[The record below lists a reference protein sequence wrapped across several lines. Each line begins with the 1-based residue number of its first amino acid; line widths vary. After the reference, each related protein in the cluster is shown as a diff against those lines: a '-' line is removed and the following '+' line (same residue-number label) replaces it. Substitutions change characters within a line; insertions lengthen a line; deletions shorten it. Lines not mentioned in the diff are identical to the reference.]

1 MWVTPALNT
10 PKKTGRSESRLLWQ
24 PLVCWVGEMDFK
36 ALPRKGVLRTKWRS
50 WRAGLTQ
57 CGLVTFVFQRCN
69 LAFGSVFLKNTPLHV
84 NRKVEDSLCR
94 VVQKVCVNRISFC
107 SSTNQ
112 KNVLRIIYLH
122 FYEQLILIV
131 TGFVV
136 ASKVSLLATP
146 TFTCY
151 PFTKPRLYVIKL
163 KEECLISNT
172 WPSTAVVSMDASFG
186 EVFITERP
194 EIQPC
199 FWSKIAWGFPLPQ
212 APKPERFQQGHRGRI
227 ASDLTARR
235 TTCCG
240 GCERFFFFCN
250 QNKFTFQP

>member
-1 MWVTPALNT
+1 MQGRAEGLCQQNIFLLLN
-10 PKKTGRSESRLLWQ
+10 KSE
-24 PLVCWVGEMDFK
+24 
-36 ALPRKGVLRTKWRS
+36 
-50 WRAGLTQ
+50 
-57 CGLVTFVFQRCN
+57 
-69 LAFGSVFLKNTPLHV
+69 
-84 NRKVEDSLCR
+84 
-94 VVQKVCVNRISFC
+94 
-107 SSTNQ
+107 
-112 KNVLRIIYLH
+112 NVLRIIYLH

-172 WPSTAVVSMDASFG
+172 WPSTAVVSKDVSFG

-199 FWSKIAWGFPLPQ
+199 FWSKIA
-212 APKPERFQQGHRGRI
+212 
-227 ASDLTARR
+227 
-235 TTCCG
+235 
-240 GCERFFFFCN
+240 
-250 QNKFTFQP
+250 

>member
-1 MWVTPALNT
+1 
-10 PKKTGRSESRLLWQ
+10 
-24 PLVCWVGEMDFK
+24 MDFK
-36 ALPRKGVLRTKWRS
+36 ALPRKGVRRTKWRS

-57 CGLVTFVFQRCN
+57 RGLVTFVFQRCD

-84 NRKVEDSLCR
+84 NRKVEDSLGR
-94 VVQKVCVNRISFC
+94 VVQKVCVNRISPR

-112 KNVLRIIYLH
+112 KNVVRIIYLH

-136 ASKVSLLATP
+136 ASKVFPAATP

-151 PFTKPRLYVIKL
+151 RITKSRLYVIKL

-172 WPSTAVVSMDASFG
+172 WPSTAVVSLDVSFG

-194 EIQPC
+194 EIQPY
-199 FWSKIAWGFPLPQ
+199 F
-212 APKPERFQQGHRGRI
+212 
-227 ASDLTARR
+227 
-235 TTCCG
+235 
-240 GCERFFFFCN
+240 
-250 QNKFTFQP
+250 